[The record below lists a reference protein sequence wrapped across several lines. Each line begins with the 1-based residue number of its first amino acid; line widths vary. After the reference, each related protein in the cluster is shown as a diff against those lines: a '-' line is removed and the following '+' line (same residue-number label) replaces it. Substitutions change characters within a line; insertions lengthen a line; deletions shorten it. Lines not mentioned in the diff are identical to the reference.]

1 MVDGGKGRGRS
12 RSLCMFF
19 CESGYEELRSSEME

>member
-19 CESGYEELRSSEME
+19 CESGYEELKAG